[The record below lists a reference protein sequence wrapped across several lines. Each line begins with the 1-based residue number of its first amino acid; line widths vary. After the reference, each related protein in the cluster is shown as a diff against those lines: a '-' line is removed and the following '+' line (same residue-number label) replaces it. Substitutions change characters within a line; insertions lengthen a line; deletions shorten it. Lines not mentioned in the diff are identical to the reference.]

1 MLEQEIIIQIKNV
14 YGEDKAYPVCDKAKL
29 FTDIAGTKT
38 LRPADL
44 NYIQALGYKITV
56 EQQRHAIKGL
66 TNVM

>member
-1 MLEQEIIIQIKNV
+1 MLEITIEIKHV

-29 FTDIAGTKT
+29 FTDIAGTRT

-56 EQQRHAIKGL
+56 KQPQMKGL

>member
-1 MLEQEIIIQIKNV
+1 MLDNEITIHIRNV
-14 YGEDKAYPVCDKAKL
+14 YGEDKAYPVCEKAKL

-56 EQQRHAIKGL
+56 KQQRQEWRG
-66 TNVM
+66 

>member
-1 MLEQEIIIQIKNV
+1 MLDNEITIEIKNV

-29 FTDIAGTKT
+29 FTDIAGTRT

-44 NYIQALGYKITV
+44 NYIQQLGYKITV
-56 EQQRHAIKGL
+56 KQQAMKGL

>member
-1 MLEQEIIIQIKNV
+1 MLGQEITIEIKNV

-38 LRPADL
+38 LRPCDL
-44 NYIQALGYKITV
+44 NYIQQLGYKISV
-56 EQQRHAIKGL
+56 KQQAMKGL

>member
-1 MLEQEIIIQIKNV
+1 MLDNEITIHIKNV
-14 YGEDKAYPVCDKAKL
+14 YGEDKAYPVCEKAKL

-56 EQQRHAIKGL
+56 KQQQVKGL
-66 TNVM
+66 ANVM

>member
-1 MLEQEIIIQIKNV
+1 MLEITIHIKNV
-14 YGEDKAYPVCDKAKL
+14 YGEDKAYPVCEKAKL

-56 EQQRHAIKGL
+56 KQQQVKELA
-66 TNVM
+66 NVM

>member
-1 MLEQEIIIQIKNV
+1 MLEITIEIKNV

-29 FTDIAGTKT
+29 FTEIAGTRT

-44 NYIQALGYKITV
+44 KYIQALGYKITV
-56 EQQRHAIKGL
+56 KQQEMKGL